1 MIFALI
7 KFQIH
12 ECLYCRLVLV
22 PDAGHSM
29 GEVGIA
35 KELVDITNSYT
46 K

>member
-1 MIFALI
+1 MSLL
-7 KFQIH
+7 H
-12 ECLYCRLVLV
+12 YCRLVLV